1 MDTRGAIKRKFVE
14 SRSNLNLN
22 VLGLIMVHQS
32 SIYKQNRPFV
42 EIYSKNLI
50 DYSLEQASESEFLT
64 DIVVS
69 SDDREVENYIED
81 SFPKII
87 HINRDKKL
95 SDFNANTVD
104 IVTDAIEKAEA
115 ITNKKY
121 DAICILSISTPLLR
135 SKHIDHAINTLQVFQ
150 ADSVRSISEEF
161 SPCYQHDANGLV
173 GINIFDG
180 KSPRLE
186 RHSIFKDN
194 GAILLTSRECIEN
207 KTLTGKRVSHIT
219 MLPEESIKI
228 NSDFE
233 FWLAEKIIS
242 EWRVNKK

>member
-121 DAICILSISTPLLR
+121 DAICILSVITDKLF
-135 SKHIDHAINTLQVFQ
+135 V
-150 ADSVRSISEEF
+150 
-161 SPCYQHDANGLV
+161 
-173 GINIFDG
+173 IFYLD
-180 KSPRLE
+180 
-186 RHSIFKDN
+186 
-194 GAILLTSRECIEN
+194 IE
-207 KTLTGKRVSHIT
+207 IY
-219 MLPEESIKI
+219 
-228 NSDFE
+228 
-233 FWLAEKIIS
+233 
-242 EWRVNKK
+242 